1 MSSSQKKA
9 LILGSL
15 LVLALSIPITV
26 RFLQP
31 RQEIR
36 SKAAGST
43 KLSFTPVSTAT
54 APLQKNVGDTIALD
68 MMVDPGT
75 NLVTFIRFQL
85 QYDPTKL
92 EIVQPDP
99 FTINASAFPQKI
111 EGPVLG
117 SGTVAE
123 SLSVGSDPT
132 KAIQA
137 VTKVGTVNFKAIA
150 GTGGA
155 PTTVTYTT
163 LTQALSSGANDQA
176 GENVLSTT
184 TPATIIIEGGTA
196 ATPSGTVTPEPT
208 SVTTSISLDLLLHGV
223 GAAGDNPNPKGND
236 LSNKNPLHPQR
247 DVDVIIIDNTNQ
259 VIATQAG
266 AILYD
271 NGNGS
276 FTGKIDLGTSF
287 PTGNYNIKVKTD
299 RYLRKLVP
307 GIQTITN
314 LKDNKIPQIDVVAGD
329 INDDNI
335 LNVLDYNAFLDCGY
349 GEINPIPMIDPN
361 STFNKQP
368 CQVHKPVINVDVD
381 DNGVVDSPDYNL
393 FLRELSVQNGD

>member
-43 KLSFTPVSTAT
+43 KLSFTPASSVT

-92 EIVQPDP
+92 EIVQADP

-137 VTKVGTVNFKAIA
+137 VTKVGTVNFKAIG
-150 GTGGA
+150 GTGGV

-184 TPATIIIEGGTA
+184 TPATIVIAGGNA

-223 GAAGDNPNPKGND
+223 GAGGDNPNPKGND

-247 DVDVIIIDNTNQ
+247 DVDVIIIDSTNQ

-276 FTGKIDLGTSF
+276 FTGKLDLGTSF
-287 PTGNYNIKVKTD
+287 PTGNYNIKIKTD

-329 INDDNI
+329 VNDDNI

-368 CQVHKPVINVDVD
+368 CQVHTPVINVDVD

>member
-15 LVLALSIPITV
+15 LVLALSIPLTV
-26 RFLQP
+26 RVLQP
-31 RQEIR
+31 QQEIR

-43 KLSFTPVSTAT
+43 KLSFTPASSAT

-92 EIVQPDP
+92 EIVQSDP
-99 FTINASAFPQKI
+99 FTINMTAFPQKI

-117 SGTVAE
+117 SGTIAE

-132 KAIQA
+132 KAIQQ
-137 VTKVGTVNFKAIA
+137 VTKVGTVNFKAIG

-155 PTTVTYTT
+155 PTTVTYTA

-184 TPATIIIEGGTA
+184 TPATIVIAGGT
-196 ATPSGTVTPEPT
+196 ATPSGSVTPEPT
-208 SVTTSISLDLLLHGV
+208 SITTSLSLDLLLHGV
-223 GAAGDNPNPKGND
+223 GAAGDNPNPRGND

-247 DVDVIIIDNTNQ
+247 DVDIIIIDSTNQ

-271 NGNGS
+271 NGDGS
-276 FTGKIDLGTSF
+276 FKGKVDLGTSF
-287 PTGNYNIKVKTD
+287 PTGNYNIKIKTD

-329 INDDNI
+329 VNDDNI